1 MGYKDPKD
9 VKTKLFHMS
18 FSENEL
24 EEIEKYVKES
34 PITTKTAF
42 IREAIS
48 EKIMREE
55 NPELFMTKTVN
66 NGKIG
71 DFLEEIRGLTETQKQ
86 IVDQLADFNELK
98 SSLST
103 LQRFVNKT
111 ESHNNEK
118 IIVDLLK
125 THKHLT
131 PIKIVEK
138 TELSEEE
145 VIECISNDSLFAYNL
160 NGEVELK

>member
-9 VKTKLFHMS
+9 VKNKLVHMS

-24 EEIEKYVKES
+24 EEIEKYVLES
-34 PITTKTAF
+34 PVVTRTAF

-48 EKIMREE
+48 DKINRIK

-71 DFLEEIRGLTETQKQ
+71 EFLDEIRGLTATQKQ
-86 IVDQLADFNELK
+86 IVDQLKDFDELK
-98 SSLST
+98 SSLRT
-103 LQRFVNKT
+103 LQTFVRKT
-111 ESHNNEK
+111 ETHNNEK

-131 PIKIVEK
+131 PVKIIEK

-145 VIECISNDSLFAYNL
+145 VIECISNDSLFAYNI